1 MAIPRIDSVRALVL
15 QLCGDDQEHRYHE
28 MEGRIVNK
36 LGLTADDL
44 AEKLSNGRTKSL
56 QNRVYWSFRR
66 LEREGKLTRVRP
78 GVYRIAAAGK
88 SLLQTG
94 PETTTLEMLEER
106 PESIEEAQTPE
117 ERIEESHKAINE
129 ALADQLL
136 DQLKAGTPAAFEQV
150 VVDLLVAM
158 GYGGANPMPGAV
170 VGRSGDGGIDGIIKQ
185 DKLGLGSIYV
195 QAKRW
200 DASVGRPAVQS
211 FSGALTG
218 LGAAKGVMITTSRFT
233 DDAKA
238 YAQHLPHKLILID
251 GDALARLL
259 IDHRVGVT
267 TTKTYT
273 VNRLDSDYFE
283 NL

>member
-1 MAIPRIDSVRALVL
+1 MAIPRIDIVRARVL
-15 QLCGDDQEHRYHE
+15 KLCGDDQEHTYKE
-28 MEGRIVNK
+28 MEGRVVSD
-36 LGLTADDL
+36 LGLTADEL
-44 AEKLSNGRTKSL
+44 AEKLPNGRTKSL
-56 QNRVYWSFRR
+56 PNRVFWSFRS
-66 LEREGKLTRVRP
+66 LERAGKLTRVRP

-88 SLLQTG
+88 SLLQTR
-94 PETTTLEMLEER
+94 PDVITLEMLEDR
-106 PESIEEAQTPE
+106 QESVEEAQTPE

-136 DQLKAGTPAAFEQV
+136 DQLKTGTPAAFEQI
-150 VVDLLVAM
+150 VVDLLIAM
-158 GYGGANPMPGAV
+158 GYGGANPMPGTV

-185 DKLGLGSIYV
+185 DKLGLDTIYV

-200 DASVGRPAVQS
+200 DANVGRPAVQS

-218 LGAAKGVMITTSRFT
+218 LGAAKGVMITTSKFT
-233 DDAKA
+233 DDAKT

-259 IDHRVGVT
+259 IDHQVGVT